1 MLQRKPQSD
10 TRMDGRRIRGADNRR
25 KIVDALLKLVE
36 SGVASPSAEQVAGEA
51 GVGLRTVFRHFADM
65 ESLRREISERMTA
78 EIQPIVERPFTSS
91 EWRERIVELV
101 DRRAQV
107 FERLLP
113 FKIAGDAHR
122 HDSQFLT
129 NEQSALVKVQRSA
142 LRKALAA
149 HIVEDKARFE
159 ALDLVLSFEAW
170 RRLRR
175 DQGLSVREARAA
187 MLAGAEALT
196 SSRSTG
202 R

>member
-1 MLQRKPQSD
+1 MLRRKASSSE
-10 TRMDGRRIRGADNRR
+10 RVDGRRIRGADNRR
-25 KIVDALLKLVE
+25 KIVDALLKLVA
-36 SGVASPSAEQVAGEA
+36 GGAVSPSAEQVAAEA
-51 GVGLRTVFRHFADM
+51 GVGLRTVFRHFSDM

-78 EIQPIVERPFTSS
+78 EIEPIIERPFESGV
-91 EWRERIVELV
+91 WRERIGELV

-129 NEQSALVKVQRSA
+129 SEQSGLVKAQRAA
-142 LRKALAA
+142 LRKALAS

-159 ALDLVLSFEAW
+159 ALDLLLSFEAW

-175 DQGLSVREARAA
+175 DQGLSLRDARAA
-187 MLAGAEALT
+187 MLAGAAALT